1 MTKHPMSIAFTTHDP
16 ISDAANAVADLLNA
30 FNIDEG
36 DHTANTPLRVA
47 KAWADRLAGYQEEPR
62 DHLKVTFTAPE
73 SPGLVVARNVR
84 IQTTCAH
91 HLLPITGTATIA
103 YKPRPGSNV
112 VGLSKLNR
120 LAEGYAR
127 RLQVQENLT
136 NQIVDAI
143 WEILKPEWV
152 ACSIIA
158 DHGCM
163 TLRGVRD
170 TCSDTRTWK
179 ERGTATEGDLRAFWA
194 D

>member
-1 MTKHPMSIAFTTHDP
+1 MNHPMSIKHTTSNP
-16 ISDAANAVADLLNA
+16 IDDAAQAVADLLKA
-30 FNIDEG
+30 FGVEEG
-36 DHTANTPLRVA
+36 DHTANTPQRAA
-47 KAWADRLAGYQEEPR
+47 KAWAVRLAGYKEDPR

-73 SPGLVVARNVR
+73 YPGLVVARNVR

-91 HLLPITGTATIA
+91 HLLPITGSATIA
-103 YKPRPGSNV
+103 YKPQPGSNV
-112 VGLSKLNR
+112 VGLSKLTR

-143 WEILKPEWV
+143 WEVLQPEWA

-170 TCSDTRTWK
+170 TCSDTRTWQ
-179 ERGTATEGDLRAFWA
+179 ERGVATEGDLRAFWA
-194 D
+194 